1 MLFILTG
8 SLGVLLK
15 FSDFL
20 AVFQPWLVTSV
31 SAGGSG
37 DHLLGGMGGGAWE
50 HQRDPGQRA
59 SAASLLFPA
68 SSHALLWHLA
78 LQEILSACWAFDLQE
93 RPSFPLLM
101 DMLEKLPKLN
111 RRLSHPGHFWKSAE

>member
-1 MLFILTG
+1 MRR
-8 SLGVLLK
+8 
-15 FSDFL
+15 
-20 AVFQPWLVTSV
+20 PP
-31 SAGGSG
+31 AGG
-37 DHLLGGMGGGAWE
+37 ARE
-50 HQRDPGQRA
+50 HGRDPGQ
-59 SAASLLFPA
+59 SAPAATPSLPA
-68 SSHALLWHLA
+68 SSHVLQCRLA

>member
-20 AVFQPWLVTSV
+20 AVFQPWLITSV

-101 DMLEKLPKLN
+101 DMLGITN
-111 RRLSHPGHFWKSAE
+111 TFF

>member
-8 SLGVLLK
+8 SLRVLLK
-15 FSDFL
+15 LSYFL

-31 SAGGSG
+31 SAGGSR
-37 DHLLGGMGGGAWE
+37 DHQLGRGGARE

-59 SAASLLFPA
+59 SAAPLLLPA
-68 SSHALLWHLA
+68 SSHALPWRLA